1 MPSIIQRLNETLI
14 NQIAAG
20 EVIEQPASVVKEIVE
35 NSLDAK
41 ATSIFIEVKGGG
53 RQLLRITDNGM
64 GMGEEDAVLCF
75 ERHATS
81 KVAAMEDFEQL
92 YSMGFRGEAL
102 ASIASI
108 AKVSLKTRPSDHEF
122 GSFVQIEGGSLISV
136 SSIPCDA
143 GTSIEIADLFYNV
156 PARKKFLKSPAQE
169 EQEIQK
175 MVVQLAL
182 ANRHVH
188 FRLVVDKELI
198 VDASP
203 NDSLFERGRQLLH
216 PEMVDQMKPI
226 SFSEGEFQ
234 VEGLIGSP
242 TQHRPNRTG
251 QSLFVNQRA
260 VVSWAISQAVLDGF
274 STLLPEKR
282 FPLFVLYLSVPPS
295 FVDVNVH
302 PQKKEVRFKHEGML
316 KDFIRKGIAKQWEI
330 PAPKFVPV
338 FQEKTEVWSSPAPI
352 KKEISYEPIVTIEK
366 TVQEPVAITFFE
378 SRAIEQPLPN
388 VLGVISSYILLD
400 AFPLSDKEGEG
411 FCILDSKSARER
423 IIYEKVLAGLT
434 GKAIE
439 KQPLLLPLN
448 FDLTPDEIFHLN
460 PLEPLGFTIR
470 QSTNGSCLIEAIP
483 AFLKESE
490 VEGVLKALL
499 EGFDENKDMDWSKRL
514 ALKASSRVPGKI
526 DREQAKAL
534 IKTVL
539 ECQQP
544 YFSPRGEPTF
554 AWIKAEELSRYFK

>member
-1 MPSIIQRLNETLI
+1 MPSLIHRLNETLI

-53 RQLLRITDNGM
+53 RQLIRITDNGM
-64 GMGEEDAVLCF
+64 GMGKEDAVLCF

-108 AKVSLKTRPSDHEF
+108 AKVSLKTRPAEHEL
-122 GSFVQIEGGSLISV
+122 GSLVQIEGGSLISV

-143 GTSIEIADLFYNV
+143 GTCIEIADLFYNV

-182 ANRHVH
+182 ANRHVL
-188 FRLVVDKELI
+188 FKLIVDKELI

-203 NDSLFERGRQLLH
+203 NDSLHERGRQLLH

-234 VEGLIGSP
+234 LEGLIGSP

-274 STLLPEKR
+274 STLLPERR

-302 PQKKEVRFKHEGML
+302 PQKKEVRFRHEGML

-330 PAPKFVPV
+330 PTPKFVPV
-338 FQEKTEVWSSPAPI
+338 FQEKTEVWSSPAPL
-352 KKEISYEPIVTIEK
+352 KREIIYEPVVTIEK
-366 TVQEPVAITFFE
+366 TVHEPAAITFFE
-378 SRAIEQPLPN
+378 NKTFEQPLPN
-388 VLGVISSYILLD
+388 VLGIISSYILLD

-411 FCILDSKSARER
+411 FCVLDAKSARER

-434 GKAIE
+434 GKTVE
-439 KQPLLLPLN
+439 KQTLLLPLT
-448 FDLTPDEIFHLN
+448 FDLTSDEIFHLTH
-460 PLEPLGFTIR
+460 LEPLGFTIR
-470 QSTNGSCLIEAIP
+470 QSTKSSCLIEAIP

-490 VEGVLKALL
+490 VEGVLKTLL
-499 EGFDENKDMDWSKRL
+499 EGFTENQDMDWSKRL
-514 ALKASSRVPGKI
+514 ALRASSRVPGKI

-544 YFSPRGEPTF
+544 YFSPRGQPTF